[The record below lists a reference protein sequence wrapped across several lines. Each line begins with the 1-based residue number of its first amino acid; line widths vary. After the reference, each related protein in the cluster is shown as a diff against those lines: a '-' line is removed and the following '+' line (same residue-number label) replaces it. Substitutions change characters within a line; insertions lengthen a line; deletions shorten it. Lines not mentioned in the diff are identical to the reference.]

1 MHYCSSECGSISIM
15 QLLILQT
22 LLCSEIMRRTDLT
35 ASLNFKL
42 QSTFDLFEVEHT
54 NARCHLKSIA
64 DTFVILLELS
74 ILINVSSIRSRT
86 QKHSLLFEAGLLDLY
101 SWHVCKFSWAFN
113 FNRHLINVKLETQ
126 TLVAIWSRTLGSIAD
141 TFVSN
146 YWAILIDIV
155 YEKL

>member
-42 QSTFDLFEVEHT
+42 QSTFDQF
-54 NARCHLKSIA
+54 
-64 DTFVILLELS
+64 
-74 ILINVSSIRSRT
+74 
-86 QKHSLLFEAGLLDLY
+86 
-101 SWHVCKFSWAFN
+101 
-113 FNRHLINVKLETQ
+113 ETQ

-141 TFVSN
+141 TFVIFLEL
-146 YWAILIDIV
+146 ILF
-155 YEKL
+155 